1 MYVKIITFD
10 TCRFSAFFHFPK
22 NFFILIDFFCF
33 LWHSY
38 F

>member
-1 MYVKIITFD
+1 MYVKIITSNNR
-10 TCRFSAFFHFPK
+10 RFPAFFHFPK

>member
-10 TCRFSAFFHFPK
+10 NLPFSVVFHFPK